1 MPPKAEKKNNGFD
14 RLRADLKAQTP
25 QNVYLF
31 YGEETYLRSYYL
43 EELHRLLIPA
53 GFEEFNYHRLSG
65 KGLTVQELAEVTEA
79 MPMMAQH
86 TMVVVTDLDIFR
98 LDEQQRT
105 ALMALL
111 ADFPEYCTLVLVYDL
126 LPYKRD
132 GKMKK
137 LCAALDKS
145 VCEVEFRQQERAQL
159 LRWVKRRFAAE
170 RYGFVPAAIWA
181 EQRQKA
187 LAEAKLDVGFEAFG
201 YDIDPAAVAL
211 ANANA
216 KLAGVEKRCHFEVAD
231 VADFAAKQEAIVL
244 TNPPYGE
251 RMSTIEGAAKLAR
264 TLGRQMEAHPC
275 AGVYAI
281 TADMDFETHYGK
293 RANKRRKM
301 YNGMIPCQL
310 YMYYNAPKT
319 EKMAKPMPKSGFD
332 GKRTHFEKK

>member
-65 KGLTVQELAEVTEA
+65 KGLTVQELTEVTEA

-86 TMVVVTDLDIFR
+86 TMVVLTDLDIFR

-159 LRWVKRRFAAE
+159 VR
-170 RYGFVPAAIWA
+170 
-181 EQRQKA
+181 
-187 LAEAKLDVGFEAFG
+187 
-201 YDIDPAAVAL
+201 
-211 ANANA
+211 
-216 KLAGVEKRCHFEVAD
+216 GV
-231 VADFAAKQEAIVL
+231 
-244 TNPPYGE
+244 
-251 RMSTIEGAAKLAR
+251 
-264 TLGRQMEAHPC
+264 
-275 AGVYAI
+275 
-281 TADMDFETHYGK
+281 
-293 RANKRRKM
+293 
-301 YNGMIPCQL
+301 
-310 YMYYNAPKT
+310 
-319 EKMAKPMPKSGFD
+319 
-332 GKRTHFEKK
+332 